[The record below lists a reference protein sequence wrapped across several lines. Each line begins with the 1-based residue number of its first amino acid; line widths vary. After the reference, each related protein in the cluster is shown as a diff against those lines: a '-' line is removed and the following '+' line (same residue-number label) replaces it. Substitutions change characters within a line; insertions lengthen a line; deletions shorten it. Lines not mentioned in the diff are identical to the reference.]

1 MIAAHDSAEAAL
13 HELDRLR
20 RTLRR
25 GSGAQVRSADE
36 KAQARA
42 TALAWF
48 NNHRDAVVDQLG
60 VDALVE
66 LDDAYREVLS
76 ATGRAAARSTYDSLL
91 RNIRRLLLVTRAD
104 AIMPAAAPAAAT
116 SDAPPSFARLVGDPA
131 MQAVLARRWA
141 ECVTCL
147 SAGAPLAATVMMG
160 GFLEGLLLAKVNSL
174 SDKAQVF
181 KAANAPKDRSG
192 QTMALSQWTLKD
204 YIGVA
209 HELRWISRSARD
221 VGAVLRDYRNY
232 VHPQKELSHGI
243 SLSDQDAALWW
254 EVSKLIARE
263 LL

>member
-1 MIAAHDSAEAAL
+1 VTAAHESAEAAL
-13 HELDRLR
+13 READRLR
-20 RTLRR
+20 RTLKR

-48 NNHRDAVVDQLG
+48 NNHRGAIVDQLG
-60 VDALVE
+60 VDAV
-66 LDDAYREVLS
+66 LDLDNAYREVLD
-76 ATGRAAARSTYDSLL
+76 ATGRAASRSKYDSLL
-91 RNIRRLLLVTRAD
+91 GDVRRLLLVTRAD
-104 AIMPAAAPAAAT
+104 AIMPAAAPAAT
-116 SDAPPSFARLVGDPA
+116 SDAPPSFASLVGDPA
-131 MQAVLARRWA
+131 MQEVLARRWT

-160 GFLEGLLLAKVNSL
+160 GLLEGLLLAKVNSL
-174 SDKAQVF
+174 SDKTRVF
-181 KAANAPKDRSG
+181 TATNALKDRSG
-192 QTMALSQWTLKD
+192 QPLPLSQWTLKD
-204 YIGVA
+204 YIDVA

-243 SLSDQDAALWW
+243 RLSAQDASLWW

>member
-1 MIAAHDSAEAAL
+1 MTAAHESAEAAL
-13 HELDRLR
+13 READRLR
-20 RTLRR
+20 RTLKR
-25 GSGAQVRSADE
+25 GSGAQIRSADE

-48 NNHRDAVVDQLG
+48 NNHRGAIVDQLG
-60 VDALVE
+60 VDAV
-66 LDDAYREVLS
+66 LDLDNAYREVLD
-76 ATGRAAARSTYDSLL
+76 ATGRAASRSTYDSLL
-91 RNIRRLLLVTRAD
+91 GDIRRLLLVTRSD

-116 SDAPPSFARLVGDPA
+116 SDVPPSFASLVGDPA
-131 MQAVLARRWA
+131 MQDVLARRWT

-174 SDKAQVF
+174 SDKTRVF
-181 KAANAPKDRSG
+181 TATKAPKDRSG
-192 QTMALSQWTLKD
+192 QPLPLAQWTLKD
-204 YIGVA
+204 YINVA

-221 VGAVLRDYRNY
+221 VGAVMRDYRNY
-232 VHPQKELSHGI
+232 VYPQKELSHGI
-243 SLSDQDAALWW
+243 HLSAQDAALWW

>member
-1 MIAAHDSAEAAL
+1 MTAAHESAEAAL
-13 HELDRLR
+13 REVDRLR
-20 RTLRR
+20 RTLKR

-36 KAQARA
+36 KAQAKA

-48 NNHRDAVVDQLG
+48 NNHRGAVIDQLG
-60 VDALVE
+60 ADVV
-66 LDDAYREVLS
+66 LDLDSTYREVLD
-76 ATGRAAARSTYDSLL
+76 ATGRAASRSTYDSLL
-91 RNIRRLLLVTRAD
+91 REIRRLLLVVRAD
-104 AIMPAAAPAAAT
+104 AIMPAAAPAVAT
-116 SDAPPSFARLVGDPA
+116 SDAPPSFASLVADPA
-131 MQAVLARRWA
+131 MQGVLARRWT

-147 SAGAPLAATVMMG
+147 SVGAPLAATVMMG
-160 GFLEGLLLAKVNSL
+160 GLLEGLLLAKVNSL
-174 SDKAQVF
+174 SDKTQVF
-181 KAANAPKDRSG
+181 TATNAPKDRSG
-192 QTMALSQWTLKD
+192 QPLLLSQWTLKD

-243 SLSDQDAALWW
+243 IVSAQDAALWW

>member
-1 MIAAHDSAEAAL
+1 MTAAHESAEAAL
-13 HELDRLR
+13 REVERLR
-20 RTLRR
+20 RTLKR
-25 GSGAQVRSADE
+25 GSGTQVRGADE

-48 NNHRDAVVDQLG
+48 NNHRDAVANQLG
-60 VDALVE
+60 GDAV
-66 LDDAYREVLS
+66 LDLDNAYREVLD
-76 ATGRAAARSTYDSLL
+76 ATGRAASRSTYDSLL
-91 RNIRRLLLVTRAD
+91 RDIRRLLLVTRAD

-116 SDAPPSFARLVGDPA
+116 SDAAPSFASLVGDPA
-131 MQAVLARRWA
+131 MQEVLARRWS
-141 ECVTCL
+141 ECVICL

-160 GFLEGLLLAKVNSL
+160 GLLEGLLLAKVNSL
-174 SDKAQVF
+174 SDKTGVF
-181 KAANAPKDRSG
+181 TATNAPKDRSG
-192 QTMALSQWTLKD
+192 QPLPLAHWTLKN
-204 YIGVA
+204 YIDVA

-243 SLSDQDAALWW
+243 SLSAQDATLWW